1 MKNIILLLKSHQ
13 NLWTAM
19 MLLLLMGSMAS
30 CSDDEFDT
38 SAPPVIER
46 IRNTN
51 PNTADSSFVSATLG
65 STIAILG
72 NNLSTTLE
80 VYLNDYPLGVN
91 PAYVT
96 NNTVVI
102 QINDSVPTVAT
113 NPDVINKLRLVT
125 RAGEATYD
133 FQTLPPAPQVLQVK
147 NQYVGPG
154 DQLTLY
160 GRYFYFV
167 DTVYFPGDDVF
178 VTTGIQTNAGGNTLT
193 VTVPEGLDFS
203 ESSNVIVVSRS
214 GASATNRNTQIY
226 SGWGMVA
233 DFDTPGV
240 LNWPWD
246 WGWGISGD
254 MIRNTQ
260 PGIAALDGNF
270 AGMNQAFPANNDWN
284 NDKVINLAAWSGEQ
298 MFPTTPS
305 NLYNPA
311 APAGN
316 FDIRFELAINSAMP
330 IQDLSVQIWY
340 PDRNENELS
349 YTIPLSEFARTADGT
364 WYTFSANMTQLT
376 NGNNRLGT
384 YADFLA
390 GDHDGIRQLRLVI
403 QNTNPTQNIRATIGI
418 DNIRIVRAVRQQ

>member
-1 MKNIILLLKSHQ
+1 MKNIFLQLKSHHG
-13 NLWTAM
+13 LLSAFV
-19 MLLLLMGSMAS
+19 MLLIMGSMAS
-30 CSDDEFDT
+30 CTEDEFDT
-38 SAPPVIER
+38 SAPPIIER

-51 PNTADSSFVSATLG
+51 PTTADSSFVSATLG
-65 STIAILG
+65 STLAILG

-80 VYLNDYPLGVN
+80 VYLNDHPLGVN

-96 NNTVVI
+96 NNTVIV
-102 QINDSVPTVAT
+102 QISDSVPTVAT
-113 NPDVINKLRLVT
+113 NPDVVNKLRLVT
-125 RAGEATYD
+125 RAGETTYD

-147 NQYVGPG
+147 NQYVSTG

-167 DTVYFPGDDVF
+167 DTVYFPGEDVY
-178 VTTGIQTNAGGNTLT
+178 VTSGIQTNAAGNTLN
-193 VTVPEGLDFS
+193 VTVPEGLDFT
-203 ESSNVIVVSRS
+203 ENANIVVVSRS

-226 SGWGMVA
+226 SGLGMVA

-254 MIRNTQ
+254 MIRSSQ
-260 PGIAALDGNF
+260 PGISALDGNF
-270 AGMNQAFPANNDWN
+270 GGMNQAFPANWGWN

-298 MFPTTPS
+298 MFPSAPA

-311 APAGN
+311 AAAAN
-316 FDIRFELAINSAMP
+316 FDIRFELAISSAES
-330 IQDLSVQIWY
+330 IEGLSVQIWY
-340 PDRNENELS
+340 PDNNGNELDFL
-349 YTIPLSEFARTADGT
+349 IPVNQFARTTDGS

-376 NGNNRLGT
+376 NGNTRLNT

-390 GDHDGIRQLRLVI
+390 GDPGGVKQLRILI
-403 QNTNPTQNIRATIGI
+403 QNTTGNDIRASVGI
-418 DNIRIVRAVRQQ
+418 DNIRIVRAVLP